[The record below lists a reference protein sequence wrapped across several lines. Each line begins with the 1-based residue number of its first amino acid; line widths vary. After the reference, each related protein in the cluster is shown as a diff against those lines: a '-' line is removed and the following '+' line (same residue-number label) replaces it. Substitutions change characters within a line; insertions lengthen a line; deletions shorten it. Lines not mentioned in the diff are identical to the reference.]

1 MNRYHLTA
9 ASAALAVA
17 SQLVSGSAF
26 AHIELQSPLNRY
38 SDIKSGDNK
47 SCPCGSGTTNRSCR
61 KPEELSDPDRSPDR
75 ATTFAPGDEI
85 TVRFDEYVGHSGRY
99 RIAFDPDGAD
109 LDDFNQNILMDVPD
123 PTGKVGNMGQG
134 SLWEFQVTLPDVTC
148 ENCTLQLIQVM
159 DGNTT
164 DPVPDPVLRGGTY
177 FQCADIILEDGT
189 PAGGIPPASPTEH
202 VGQRGRPNPAVAVTM
217 ETPSSTSSGTGVTAT
232 SGMASNGTGT
242 MGSSTATGADV
253 TPEMM
258 GSSGDA
264 GGCSVA
270 GARSTNAWST
280 VGALGSVLLTSGLLA
295 RRRQR
300 RRAKT
305 QQHVIH
311 PPTAAVHESVLVD

>member
-1 MNRYHLTA
+1 MNRFHLTA
-9 ASAALAVA
+9 ASAALAAA
-17 SQLVSGSAF
+17 SQLVSQSAF

-109 LDDFNQNILMDVPD
+109 LDDFNENILLDETD
-123 PTGKVGNMGQG
+123 PSGNVGNIGER
-134 SLWEFQVTLPDVTC
+134 SIWEFQVTLPDMTC
-148 ENCTLQLIQVM
+148 DNCTLQLIQVM

-177 FQCADIILEDGT
+177 FQCADIVLEDGT
-189 PAGGIPPASPTEH
+189 PAGGIPPVSPTEH
-202 VGQRGRPNPAVAVTM
+202 LGQRGRPIPAVATD
-217 ETPSSTSSGTGVTAT
+217 TPPSASSTTGMTAA
-232 SGMASNGTGT
+232 SGMVSNGTGS
-242 MGSSTATGADV
+242 M
-253 TPEMM
+253 MM
-258 GSSGDA
+258 GSPAASDSDA
-264 GGCSVA
+264 DASPEDTGGCSLAQARPSHA
-270 GARSTNAWST
+270 GSSAG
-280 VGALGSVLLTSGLLA
+280 VFGAVLFASGLLA

-300 RRAKT
+300 R
-305 QQHVIH
+305 
-311 PPTAAVHESVLVD
+311 

>member
-1 MNRYHLTA
+1 MNRYHLNA

-17 SQLVSGSAF
+17 SQLLSSSAF

-61 KPEELSDPDRSPDR
+61 KPEELSDPDRSSDR
-75 ATTFAPGDEI
+75 ATTFAPGDQI

-109 LDDFNQNILMDVPD
+109 LDDFNQNILLDETD
-123 PTGKVGNMGQG
+123 PAGKVGNMGAG
-134 SLWEFQVTLPDVTC
+134 SIWEFQVTLPDVTC
-148 ENCTLQLIQVM
+148 DNCTLQLIQVM

-177 FQCADIILEDGT
+177 FQCADIVLEDGA
-189 PAGGIPPASPTEH
+189 PAGGIPPAAPTDH
-202 VGQRGRPNPAVAVTM
+202 LGQRGRPNPVVTPTG
-217 ETPSSTSSGTGVTAT
+217 TPSSADSGTAVTAASGSSNSSGSA
-232 SGMASNGTGT
+232 
-242 MGSSTATGADV
+242 STATGADA
-253 TPEMM
+253 PEVMDA
-258 GSSGDA
+258 SEDA

-270 GARSTNAWST
+270 GARATHAGS
-280 VGALGSVLLTSGLLA
+280 VGALGSVLFASALLA

-300 RRAKT
+300 R
-305 QQHVIH
+305 
-311 PPTAAVHESVLVD
+311 